1 MSTVRSSVEL
11 ETLDSPDGSEEDRR
25 LRVELAEST
34 VGSKPKDT
42 QGNNIEVQDVT
53 GTTHSDPEDGGAEGR
68 LEEKGEKKDDDK
80 IPEDGDV
87 QGKSGSEKNCTPEIV
102 SVLHVFRLFS
112 VRRLKTWIRLST
124 LALGHFR
131 YNNNSFGDNPVCFLV
146 N

>member
-1 MSTVRSSVEL
+1 MRSSVEL

-53 GTTHSDPEDGGAEGR
+53 DIPNSEPEDGSAVRR
-68 LEEKGEKKDDDK
+68 LEEKGEKKVGDK

-87 QGKSGSEKNCTPEIV
+87 QGKSGTEKNCTPEMV

-112 VRRLKTWIRLST
+112 VRRPKTWIRLCT
-124 LALGHFR
+124 IALGHFR
-131 YNNNSFGDNPVCFLV
+131 YN
-146 N
+146 